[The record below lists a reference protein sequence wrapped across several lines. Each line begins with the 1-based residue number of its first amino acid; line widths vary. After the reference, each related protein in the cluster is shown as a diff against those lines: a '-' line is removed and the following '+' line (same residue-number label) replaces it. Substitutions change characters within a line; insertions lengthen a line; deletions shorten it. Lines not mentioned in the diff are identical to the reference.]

1 MQIFHIPFADS
12 RPKVGKVRLREDARP
27 ALHDPAGAQLSQ
39 ENVPPAAL
47 AKLLQVAAAATQGT
61 RKSVR
66 VL

>member
-1 MQIFHIPFADS
+1 MKILHISFADS

-47 AKLLQVAAAATQGT
+47 AKLLQVATSMGGG